1 MVGGAGSGAAGLTML
16 GASGLLL
23 LALGLVADYERAQ
36 RVLTLLLLAPLLEE
50 AIFRAGL
57 QEALLR
63 RWQSHPCLVNA
74 ATAAAFGLA
83 HVAIR
88 VDLAA
93 FSVALPALL
102 IGEVYQRTGRLRL
115 CVALHA
121 AMNAAWLGWNTAGPA
136 LLGSH

>member
-1 MVGGAGSGAAGLTML
+1 MVGGAGSGAPGLTML

-63 RWQSHPCLVNA
+63 RWQSHPRLANV

-83 HVAIR
+83 HVVIR
-88 VDLAA
+88 ADFAA

-121 AMNAAWLGWNTAGPA
+121 AMNATWLAWNTAGP
-136 LLGSH
+136 LLSSH